1 MMDKQS
7 NRQQNMLT
15 EQTLD
20 MSQVPLRCANCEIEF
35 LWPPTVVQSITYC
48 CVGCATGGP
57 CCCDY
62 SQYHSVKISGVIHYG
77 PGPDPEVPS
86 NSIASQIQ
94 RGKEIYTVAAA
105 IHPIGERVVVKPA
118 AKEEVTKSGIVI
130 PDTAK
135 EKPQEGTVIAVGS
148 GRLLDNGDR
157 APVEV
162 KVGDRVL
169 FAKYGGT
176 EFKLD
181 GEEYLVLKENDIL
194 AVIG

>member
-1 MMDKQS
+1 MEKKI
-7 NRQQNMLT
+7 R
-15 EQTLD
+15 
-20 MSQVPLRCANCEIEF
+20 P
-35 LWPPTVVQSITYC
+35 
-48 CVGCATGGP
+48 VG
-57 CCCDY
+57 D
-62 SQYHSVKISGVIHYG
+62 
-77 PGPDPEVPS
+77 
-86 NSIASQIQ
+86 
-94 RGKEIYTVAAA
+94 
-105 IHPIGERVVVKPA
+105 RVVVKPS

-157 APVEV
+157 APMDVRE
-162 KVGDRVL
+162 GDRIL

-194 AVIG
+194 AIIG